1 MLLDR
6 EVELPWAVEL
16 GSGRGRPEDGPKS
29 RPRRVPAWPLVETDR
44 ASGPQRG
51 GMEAGLS
58 VTDEAVLEFD
68 AELDEEE
75 SDEDGGD
82 DYEDDWDDFDGLDEC
97 EPIVELGTL

>member
-6 EVELPWAVEL
+6 EVELPWAAEL
-16 GSGRGRPEDGPKS
+16 GGGRSGQENGSKS
-29 RPRRVPAWPLVETDR
+29 RPRRVPSWPLVETDR

-58 VTDEAVLEFD
+58 VTDEIVLEFD
-68 AELDEEE
+68 ADVDEEE
-75 SDEDGGD
+75 GDEGGD

-97 EPIVELGTL
+97 GPIVELGTL